1 MRITARLSSEGDA
14 RVDDANFSS
23 FLIISLFF
31 SFIQFVTKHPRVRRC
46 AERCAPE
53 AIPQMEANPRMEAS
67 DDVCVLLTWGD
78 GSYGALGHGERLS
91 ETVPRVVLA
100 LVPTELRGVS
110 CGSATTFALTAD
122 GAFSFGAAVGGVLGQ
137 GAVRGDTSCVCTP
150 QRVTGLRGGLTSLAC
165 GDRHALAAGEGG
177 ELYAWGDGGD
187 GRLWDCPGEA
197 PEPAISLA
205 VDAGVRAAAASA
217 QADSSVAAV
226 ACGSVHSL
234 ALTRSGVV
242 FSWGPPGAPQLGHGV
257 LPISSQRQGGRTP
270 PQRGGEREYAS
281 PTGGRRLSQREQI
294 DRNGRMSPE
303 KPRVVVRSQSPVALP
318 TPEDWSDDCE
328 WGVVPAWSSGAARAP
343 PPAATRPP
351 PPSGGGRAPAASSGD
366 APLLVPDVR
375 SVCGLAAGVSHSAA
389 LSAKVCSAGLSDPT
403 RRP

>member
-1 MRITARLSSEGDA
+1 M
-14 RVDDANFSS
+14 
-23 FLIISLFF
+23 
-31 SFIQFVTKHPRVRRC
+31 
-46 AERCAPE
+46 RCAPE
-53 AIPQMEANPRMEAS
+53 AIPQMEPNPRMEAS